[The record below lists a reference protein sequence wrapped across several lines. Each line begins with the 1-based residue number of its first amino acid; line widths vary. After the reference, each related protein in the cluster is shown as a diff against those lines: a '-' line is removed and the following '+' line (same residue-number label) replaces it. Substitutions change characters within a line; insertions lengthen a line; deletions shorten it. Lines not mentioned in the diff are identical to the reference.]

1 MITETQNR
9 ASRGIGSFLTWAFI
23 LVVAYIVSIGP
34 VARIDAKLS
43 NPQLTAVLRI
53 VYAPI
58 LYLLADTPFT
68 PVLEWYL
75 DKWTELTPR
84 K

>member
-1 MITETQNR
+1 MITATQNR
-9 ASRGIGSFLTWAFI
+9 ANRGIGSFLTWAFI

-34 VARIDAKLS
+34 AARIDAKLR
-43 NPQLTAVLRI
+43 NPQLTTVLRF
-53 VYAPI
+53 VYAPV

-75 DKWTELTPR
+75 NKWIKLTPP